1 MLSVCDYAAMLDMTL
16 YMMSWPAR
24 LDALSLHGTGQA
36 RMLINTSATF
46 KKCAKRLLPFI
57 VGIFAANLDAGIP
70 AEIIYEKYL
79 GSSWCLM

>member
-1 MLSVCDYAAMLDMTL
+1 MVQVK
-16 YMMSWPAR
+16 P
-24 LDALSLHGTGQA
+24 

-70 AEIIYEKYL
+70 AENNLRKI
-79 GSSWCLM
+79 SWLFMVPNVSLQDMSLLATQLAVVAF